1 MKIIDRIAVIILSF
15 LIALFGFIGI
25 ISGILSTTISNP
37 KFMINVLEN
46 RHYYD
51 SIYNEYCDDVEGIAM
66 PAGVA
71 EGVFSAVVSK
81 SEFKDTINRIIN
93 AAYSKNNTYSGNVF
107 DRETTY
113 NKFYSSMTDYFTNV
127 KGVTITEEM
136 TDSLDNV
143 ASLCASTCG
152 VYVTLPF
159 IDTIGKYSTELNEYF
174 RLGCIISAVAV
185 AFLIFILFITE
196 KWRNQSPYL
205 LGMALLTDGFMIILA
220 PLALLISG
228 KVKYIQIEVESLY
241 RFAIGYI
248 EHLLYT
254 LLTVGIVLI
263 IIAVVIAGISYF
275 LNKKIENS

>member
-1 MKIIDRIAVIILSF
+1 MLSF

-51 SIYNEYCDDVEGIAM
+51 SIYSEYCDDIESIAM

-71 EGVFSAVVSK
+71 EGVFSAVISK
-81 SEFKDTINRIIN
+81 SEFKDTINNIIKS
-93 AAYSKNNTYSGNVF
+93 AYSTDNSYSGNVF
-107 DRETTY
+107 DKETAY

-127 KGVTITEEM
+127 KGMTITEEM

-152 VYVTLPF
+152 VYATLPF
-159 IDTIGKYSTELNEYF
+159 IDTIGKYCTELNKYF
-174 RLGCIISAVAV
+174 KISCIVSAVAV
-185 AFLIFILFITE
+185 AFLIFILFIT
-196 KWRNQSPYL
+196 KSWRKESPYL
-205 LGMALLTDGFMIILA
+205 LGMALLTDGFMIVLA
-220 PLALLISG
+220 PFALLISG
-228 KVKYIQIEVESLY
+228 KVKYVQIEVESLY
-241 RFAIGYI
+241 KFAIGYI